1 MFGVNFKDP
10 SQWRVPGCGGGSVGV
25 QACIMSVGMQG
36 PYMSLW
42 ESHLTEV
49 HCERAK

>member
-1 MFGVNFKDP
+1 MTGRAFQAVA
-10 SQWRVPGCGGGSVGV
+10 GGGVVVVVVDV
-25 QACIMSVGMQG
+25 QACIMTVGMRV